1 MQVPMEAPTS
11 ATLQQHR
18 LANGLR
24 VVLHPDPRLPLVVVN
39 LWYHVGSK
47 NERPGRTG
55 FAHLFEHM
63 LFQGSAHVRDTD
75 HFRFIQQVGGV
86 ANGST
91 WFDRTNYYETLPSHE
106 LGLGLWLESDRM
118 GFMLP
123 ALTRE
128 KLETQRAVVM
138 NERRERVDNQPY
150 GRASERLSE
159 LLYPAGHP
167 YRWPVIGTM
176 EDIAAATLEDIQ
188 QFFTTFYAPANA
200 VLTLVGDFEPAAAL
214 QVIEDYFGPL
224 PGGFESAP
232 VANPDLPAS
241 GETRDVLVDEVR
253 LSRLYLAF
261 PAPRHGD
268 PEWYSAELLVQ
279 ILTGGKSS
287 RLHEELV
294 YHRELARS
302 LSSSVLPTELP
313 AHFTIA
319 ATVNPRVAE
328 DELERLILAELERL
342 ATAGPKPE
350 DLERARNQAAT
361 AHAGMLQTLD
371 ERADL
376 LALHATYH
384 GDPAGTFREAAAYEQ
399 VTEEDVRRAAERLVT
414 GARAVLTV
422 VPRQVAA

>member
-1 MQVPMEAPTS
+1 MEAPT
-11 ATLQQHR
+11 LGPLRQHR
-18 LANGLR
+18 LDNGLR
-24 VVLHPDPRLPLVVVN
+24 IVLEPDSRLPLVVVN

-63 LFQGSAHVRDTD
+63 LFQGSAHVPGTD

-91 WFDRTNYYETLPSHE
+91 WFDRTNYFETLPAHE

-118 GFMLP
+118 GFLLP
-123 ALTRE
+123 ALTPD

-159 LLYPAGHP
+159 LVYPEGHP

-176 EDIAAATLEDIQ
+176 EDIAAATLEDVHA
-188 QFFTTFYAPANA
+188 FFATFYTPRNA
-200 VLTLVGDFEPAAAL
+200 VLTLVGDFDPDRAL
-214 QVIEDYFGPL
+214 ELVATYFGDL
-224 PGGFESAP
+224 PGGPRPDP
-232 VANPDLPAS
+232 VVPVPFATT
-241 GETRDVLVDEVR
+241 GEVRDVLTDEVR

-261 PAPRHGD
+261 PAPAHGAPD
-268 PEWYSAELLVQ
+268 WYAAELLAQ

-287 RLHEELV
+287 RLYEDLV
-294 YHRELARS
+294 YRREFARS
-302 LSSSVLPTELP
+302 ISSSVLPTELP
-313 AHFTIA
+313 AHLTIA
-319 ATVNPRVAE
+319 ATVNPRVDE
-328 DELERLILAELERL
+328 GELEREVLAELERL
-342 ATAGPKPE
+342 AANGPREE

-361 AHAGMLQTLD
+361 AHAGMLQSLD
-371 ERADL
+371 DRADL

-384 GDPAGTFREAAAYEQ
+384 GDPAAAFREAAAYDA
-399 VTEEDVRRAAERLVT
+399 VSVEDLRRCAAALLA
-414 GARAVLTV
+414 GPRAVLTV
-422 VPRQVAA
+422 LPREAAS